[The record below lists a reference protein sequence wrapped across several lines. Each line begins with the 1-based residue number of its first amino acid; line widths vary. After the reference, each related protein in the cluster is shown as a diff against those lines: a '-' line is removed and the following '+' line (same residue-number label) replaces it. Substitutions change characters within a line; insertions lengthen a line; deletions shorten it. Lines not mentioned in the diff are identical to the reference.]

1 MQQFINNRYVRLS
14 GLTVGIAA
22 LFFGIIW
29 LVALLFNMQ
38 DFPVGLEILL
48 AVLGAGIVVYK
59 IFASRVF

>member
-14 GLTVGIAA
+14 GLTEGIAA
-22 LFFGIIW
+22 IFFGIIW